1 MALHVRELTEE
12 EKEKLTYLLDHP
24 EESPFPME
32 RLMIVYLSSHGAKVQ
47 QIAETVGM
55 HPINVRKWIHRFNA
69 RGFEGLVTRKSPGR
83 PRVFS
88 DEQRRRIVEI
98 AQTPPDKL
106 GLERPRWS
114 LQQLRRY
121 LIEQGVVRQISVETI
136 RQILQEHGI
145 EYRPTQGWGVTANQE
160 QAPQT
165 DNNGYPGGG
174 SNPAAGG
181 SRNRSGFSRA
191 MRYGSEWS

>member
-12 EKEKLTYLLDHP
+12 EKKKLEYLLDHP
-24 EESPFPME
+24 EESPFPVE
-32 RLMIVYLSSHGAKVQ
+32 RLMIVYLSSHGTKVQ

-88 DEQRRRIVEI
+88 EEQRRRIVEI

-106 GLERPRWS
+106 GLERSRWS
-114 LQQLRRY
+114 LQRLRRY
-121 LIEQGVVRQISVETI
+121 LIEQGIVDRISVETI

-145 EYRPTQGWGVTANQE
+145 EYRPTQGWGGTADHGHTS
-160 QAPQT
+160 QAN
-165 DNNGYPGGG
+165 NNGYPGGG
-174 SNPAAGG
+174 SNPATEGP
-181 SRNRSGFSRA
+181 RNRSAFSRHA
-191 MRYGSEWS
+191 LRK